1 MNKEQEF
8 GMTAHHG
15 IHNNPGV
22 KKARPTNGKLVLVGK
37 YKEEVLEND
46 KPFALLQ
53 HLKKQYIVS
62 GQYLSSEL
70 KIKHL

>member
-15 IHNNPGV
+15 IHNNPGA
-22 KKARPTNGKLVLVGK
+22 KKVRPTNGKLVLVGQN
-37 YKEEVLEND
+37 KETVLEYD
-46 KPFALLQ
+46 KPFPLLQ
-53 HLKKQYIVS
+53 HLKKQYIVT